1 MPTGGL
7 CRLRTHVGQGPGT
20 ADRPRHRNGQG
31 FYRESTTRPPPC
43 GVSQKKCREKDG
55 QLASIQRSACPS
67 FLFLKCGEKPVL
79 SNLAGKLVDLI
90 HPLFHGGSISAW
102 HALAADFVGEMANG
116 VQARLQ

>member
-55 QLASIQRSACPS
+55 KLASRPEISMPRLS
-67 FLFLKCGEKPVL
+67 LFLKCGGKNPFIPVL
-79 SNLAGKLVDLI
+79 SNLAGKLLDLI
-90 HPLFHGGSISAW
+90 HPLFHGGSISTW
-102 HALAADFVGEMANG
+102 HALAADFV
-116 VQARLQ
+116 